1 MAKAGSGFRRAAGA
15 AAVGA
20 TGGRGGSWTVWNMR
34 EAKEEVTRLYWNAN
48 RRVGGVFERDSRGKI
63 TGIGKGF
70 DRFSEQAEALA
81 NRLSRDV
88 QHVDREAE
96 RQYRDMQRWASR
108 ISASEK
114 DRREFDMTH
123 TGDKNFA
130 GRSGSGSDVVDAA
143 RQMADKGLIPRE
155 IAGIG
160 NPVNMMNAIN
170 DAMNAVKSRIYTGMS
185 AREQQEYV
193 GDIFQGLLEGYKGV
207 ESGEIRRRG
216 R

>member
-1 MAKAGSGFRRAAGA
+1 MAKAGSGFGRAAGA
-15 AAVGA
+15 AAVSA
-20 TGGRGGSWTVWNMR
+20 LGGRGGRWTVADLQGAR
-34 EAKEEVTRLYWNAN
+34 EEVKRLYWNAY
-48 RRVGGVFERDSRGKI
+48 RRVGDVFERDSNGKI
-63 TGIGKGF
+63 TGAGPGFGKLM
-70 DRFSEQAEALA
+70 DQAEALA

-96 RQYRDMQRWASR
+96 RQYRDMQRWASG

-130 GRSGSGSDVVDAA
+130 GRSGSGSSVVDAA
-143 RQMADKGLIPRE
+143 RQMADKGLIPHE

-170 DAMNAVKSRIYTGMS
+170 DAMNAVKSRIYSGMS
-185 AREQQEYV
+185 ASEQQDYV
-193 GDIFQGLLEGYKGV
+193 SDIFLGLLEGYKGV